1 MLPVCV
7 QAQMLQ
13 EGYFPFV
20 VFLFKTHSPSLMAG
34 GKNQSNSHP
43 GIQTISDHDP
53 THYQV
58 HQK

>member
-34 GKNQSNSHP
+34 GGGESVKLPSWDSNNF
-43 GIQTISDHDP
+43 
-53 THYQV
+53 
-58 HQK
+58 